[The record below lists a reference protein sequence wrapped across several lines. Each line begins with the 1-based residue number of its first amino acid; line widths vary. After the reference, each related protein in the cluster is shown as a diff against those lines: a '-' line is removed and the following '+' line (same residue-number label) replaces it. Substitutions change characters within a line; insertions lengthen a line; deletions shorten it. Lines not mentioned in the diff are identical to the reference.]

1 MQTNG
6 YQQIKVENFTF
17 VVSLE
22 WAEVLVLS
30 SQKMLMNSRRV
41 EIPATE
47 MGATVHNVITRKNI
61 HLQNV

>member
-30 SQKMLMNSRRV
+30 SQKMLMNSRCV

-61 HLQNV
+61 QL